1 MSYRVLCDGY
11 VLHDSNIEQFTLINP
26 TLSIEVNKSGEFSF
40 QIANNHP
47 YYDNIVNKKSY
58 IEIYQDGQWLWS
70 GRPIK
75 VNTALKL
82 VKTVTCEGELSFLH
96 DSNQRIAEYHDISVS
111 DYFTTLIAK
120 HNAMVD
126 ESKQFKVGNVTVKD
140 PNDSLYRFSNYEDTF
155 DTIQDKLIDR
165 LGGYVLIRHVDGVRY
180 IDYVASYPYITN
192 QVIEIGSNIID
203 LSLEESSDTTI
214 SALIP
219 LGKKLAEINT
229 DSGAETQEEST
240 GDERLTVESVNGGLD
255 YIVNSDAV
263 ERIGMIF
270 DTVTFDDVTDPYNL
284 LNKGY
289 EELTD
294 RIYHTLVIS
303 LRIFDRSFIDANMG
317 AFMIG
322 ASVVANSPK
331 HGLDHKQMMISK
343 MSISLVDVSKTKIE
357 IGVTKKSLT
366 SDIADS
372 NNKFDTKVE
381 TIVSDYVKN
390 EEITVIRPQINEVKS
405 LIEQTADSIR
415 SQVSTEYMR
424 IEEKE
429 EIYNYVSSQI
439 LQESD
444 KITISFTD
452 RVTNIEN
459 QVVTNQQNIDKYIR
473 FSADG
478 IELGEELSPFKT
490 QITNTR
496 ISFFQNGQEV
506 AYISNNKLYITQAL
520 FMQKS
525 TIGNETAGYYTWM
538 IRSNG
543 NMSLKWNE
551 KGDD

>member
-26 TLSIEVNKSGEFSF
+26 VLTVEVNKSGEFSF

-47 YYDNIVNKKSY
+47 YYDKIINKRSY
-58 IEIYQDGQWLWS
+58 IEVYQDGEWLWS

-96 DSNQRIAEYHDISVS
+96 DSNQRIAEYHDMSVK
-111 DYFTTLIAK
+111 DYFTTLINK

-126 ESKQFKVGNVTVKD
+126 ESKQFTVGNVTVTD
-140 PNDSLYRFSNYEDTF
+140 SNDSLYRFSNYEDTF

-165 LGGYVLIRHVDGVRY
+165 LGGYLLTRHVDGVTY
-180 IDYVASYPYITN
+180 IDYVQSYPYITN

-203 LSLEESSDTTI
+203 LSLEESSADTI

-219 LGKKLAEINT
+219 LGKKLTEI
-229 DSGAETQEEST
+229 SEESPQEEST
-240 GDERLTVESVNGGLD
+240 GEERLTIESVNNGLD
-255 YIVNSDAV
+255 YIVNDDAV
-263 ERIGMIF
+263 SRIGMVF
-270 DTVTFDDVTDPYNL
+270 GTVTFDDVTDPYNL
-284 LNKGY
+284 LAKGS

-294 RIYHTLVIS
+294 RIYNTLVIS
-303 LRIFDRSFIDANMG
+303 LNIFDRSFIDKSMG
-317 AFMIG
+317 AFRLG
-322 ASVVANSPK
+322 ASVIANSPK
-331 HGLDHKQMMISK
+331 HGMNHKQMMISK
-343 MSISLVDVSKTKIE
+343 MQISLVDVSKSKIE

-372 NNKFDTKVE
+372 NNSFDTKVE

-415 SQVSTEYMR
+415 SQVSTEYMKV
-424 IEEKE
+424 EEKT
-429 EIYNYVSSQI
+429 EIYNYISSQI

-473 FSADG
+473 FSAEG
-478 IELGEELSPFKT
+478 IELGDELSPFKVK
-490 QITNTR
+490 ISNVK
-496 ISFFQNGQEV
+496 ISFYQNGQEV

-525 TIGNETAGYYTWM
+525 TIGNENSGYYTWV

-543 NMSLKWNE
+543 NMSLKYSE
-551 KGDD
+551 KGE

>member
-11 VLHDSNIEQFTLINP
+11 VLHDSNLEQFTLINP
-26 TLSIEVNKSGEFSF
+26 VLTVEINKSGEFSF
-40 QIANNHP
+40 QIANTHP
-47 YYDNIVNKKSY
+47 YYDKIINKRSY
-58 IEIYQDGQWLWS
+58 IEVYQDGEWLWS

-75 VNTALKL
+75 VSTALKL
-82 VKTVTCEGELSFLH
+82 VKTVVCEGELSFLH
-96 DSNQRIAEYHDISVS
+96 DSNQRIAEYHDMSVK
-111 DYFTTLIAK
+111 DYFTTLINK

-126 ESKQFKVGNVTVKD
+126 ESKRFTVGNVTVTD
-140 PNDSLYRFSNYEDTF
+140 SNDSLYRYSNYEDTF

-165 LGGYVLIRHVDGVRY
+165 LGGYLLTRHVDGVTY
-180 IDYVASYPYITN
+180 IDYVKSYPYITN

-203 LSLEESSDTTI
+203 LSLEESSADTI

-219 LGKKLAEINT
+219 LGKKLTEI
-229 DSGAETQEEST
+229 SEESPQEEST
-240 GDERLTVESVNGGLD
+240 GEERLTIESVNNGLD
-255 YIVNSDAV
+255 YIVNDDAV
-263 ERIGMIF
+263 SRIGMVF
-270 DTVTFDDVTDPYNL
+270 GTVIFDDVTDPYNL
-284 LNKGY
+284 LAKGS

-294 RIYHTLVIS
+294 RIYNTLVIS
-303 LRIFDRSFIDANMG
+303 LNIFDRSFIDKNME
-317 AFMIG
+317 AFRLG
-322 ASVVANSPK
+322 ASVIANSPK
-331 HGLDHKQMMISK
+331 HGLNHKQMMISK
-343 MSISLVDVSKTKIE
+343 MQISLVDVSKSKIE
-357 IGVTKKSLT
+357 IGVTKKSIT

-372 NNKFDTKVE
+372 SNNFDTKVE

-415 SQVSTEYMR
+415 SEVSTEYMKV
-424 IEEKE
+424 EEKT
-429 EIYNYVSSQI
+429 EIYNYISSQI

-473 FSADG
+473 FSAEG
-478 IELGEELSPFKT
+478 IELGDELSPFKVK
-490 QITNTR
+490 ISNVK
-496 ISFFQNGQEV
+496 ISFYQNGQEV

-525 TIGNETAGYYTWM
+525 TIGNENSGYYTWV

-543 NMSLKWNE
+543 NMSLKYNE
-551 KGDD
+551 KGE

>member
-11 VLHDSNIEQFTLINP
+11 VLHDSNLEQFTLINP
-26 TLSIEVNKSGEFSF
+26 VLTVEINKSGEFTF

-47 YYDNIVNKKSY
+47 YYDKIINKKPY
-58 IEIYQDGQWLWS
+58 IEIYQDGEWLWS

-75 VNTALKL
+75 VSTALKL
-82 VKTVTCEGELSFLH
+82 VKTVVCEGELSFLH
-96 DSNQRIAEYHDISVS
+96 DSNQRIAEYHDMSVK
-111 DYFTTLIAK
+111 DYFTTLINK

-126 ESKQFKVGNVTVKD
+126 ESKRFTVGNVTVTD
-140 PNDSLYRFSNYEDTF
+140 SNDSLYRYSNYEDTF

-165 LGGYVLIRHVDGVRY
+165 LGGYLLTRHVDGVAY
-180 IDYVASYPYITN
+180 IDYVQSYPYITN

-203 LSLEESSDTTI
+203 LSLEESSADTI

-219 LGKKLAEINT
+219 LGKKLTEI
-229 DSGAETQEEST
+229 SEESPQEEST
-240 GDERLTVESVNGGLD
+240 GEERLTIESVNNGLD
-255 YIVNSDAV
+255 YIVNDDAV
-263 ERIGMIF
+263 SRIGMVF
-270 DTVTFDDVTDPYNL
+270 GTVTFDDVTDPYNL
-284 LNKGY
+284 LAKGS

-294 RIYHTLVIS
+294 RIYNTLVIS
-303 LRIFDRSFIDANMG
+303 LNIFDRSFIDKNME
-317 AFMIG
+317 AFRLG
-322 ASVVANSPK
+322 ASVIANSPK
-331 HGLDHKQMMISK
+331 HGLNHKQMMISK
-343 MSISLVDVSKTKIE
+343 MQISLVDVSKSKIE

-366 SDIADS
+366 ADIADTNS
-372 NNKFDTKVE
+372 KFDTKVE

-415 SQVSTEYMR
+415 SEVSTEYMKV
-424 IEEKE
+424 EEKT
-429 EIYNYVSSQI
+429 EIYNYISSQI

-473 FSADG
+473 FSAEG
-478 IELGEELSPFKT
+478 IELGDELSPFKVK
-490 QITNTR
+490 ISNVK
-496 ISFFQNGQEV
+496 ISFYQNGQEV

-525 TIGNETAGYYTWM
+525 TIGNENSGYYTWV

-543 NMSLKWNE
+543 NMSLKYNE
-551 KGDD
+551 KGE